1 MASLEGAAPL
11 DEPPVS
17 GLVLTPD
24 THVGPREMRAQ
35 ITSHSVPGAASLSPA
50 CHLLAEQPKTAGSSK
65 GTVTHQRAC
74 TCRQAYGARTLP
86 RT

>member
-1 MASLEGAAPL
+1 MGPLEGAVPL

-17 GLVLTPD
+17 GLMLTPD

-50 CHLLAEQPKTAGSSK
+50 PVMSWQRQPKTAEFSK
-65 GTVTHQRAC
+65 GPVTHQKAC
-74 TCRQAYGARTLP
+74 TCRGA
-86 RT
+86 

>member
-50 CHLLAEQPKTAGSSK
+50 CHLLAETAKDSW
-65 GTVTHQRAC
+65 V
-74 TCRQAYGARTLP
+74 L
-86 RT
+86 